1 MAGPQ
6 KVFPLD
12 QVGAFSSPASQPAE
26 PFMGSAAIST
36 VRASSQFAHRKVR
49 WWPSL
54 VGSVDTNGIRA
65 WHRGQRGRSRAV
77 SKD

>member
-36 VRASSQFAHRKVR
+36 VCPHRNLR
-49 WWPSL
+49 IERSAGGRPWWARSIPTAYGL
-54 VGSVDTNGIRA
+54 GSGDSGDI
-65 WHRGQRGRSRAV
+65 QGR
-77 SKD
+77 